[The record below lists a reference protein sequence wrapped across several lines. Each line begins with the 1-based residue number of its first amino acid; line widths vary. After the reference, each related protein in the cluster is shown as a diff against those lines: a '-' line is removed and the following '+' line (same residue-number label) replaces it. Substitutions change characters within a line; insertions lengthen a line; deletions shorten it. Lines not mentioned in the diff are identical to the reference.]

1 MKKCKI
7 CGAALE
13 GIRGK
18 VRKLFFNQYPSNKA
32 SDICN
37 RCITGVASKETKC
50 KPEKPNIGKD
60 EKYQCPVCKRMIHQA
75 HALEHIKSE
84 EYLMKLIAKDHPK
97 WSKGKP
103 ICKECVVYYRK
114 LVEDAEI

>member
-7 CGAALE
+7 CGAALD
-13 GIRGK
+13 GVMGK
-18 VRKLFFNQYPSNKA
+18 VRKLFFNQYPSDEV

-37 RCITGVASKETKC
+37 RCITSVTSKETKH
-50 KPEKPNIGKD
+50 KLEKSDTKKD
-60 EKYQCPVCKRMIHQA
+60 EKYQCPVCKRMIHQS

-97 WSKGKP
+97 WGKEEP
-103 ICKECVVYYRK
+103 ICKECIDYYRK